1 MFLEALSPKRDC
13 AGEGGEREGQNG
25 DILPPCFVLIFCLF
39 AGFVSAQTSPSANEP
54 AEDGQ
59 WPMFGKNYANTR
71 YSGLDQ
77 INTENVKNLKV
88 AWAFSTAVNRGQE
101 AAPLVI
107 GSTMYVAPPFPTP
120 PYPLA

>member
-1 MFLEALSPKRDC
+1 MGHVHLTNAKTAVAMVISCCLI
-13 AGEGGEREGQNG
+13 GGWVG
-25 DILPPCFVLIFCLF
+25 
-39 AGFVSAQTSPSANEP
+39 AQTFPSANEP

-107 GSTMYVAPPFPTP
+107 GGTMYVVTPFPNIL
-120 PYPLA
+120 YALDLSN